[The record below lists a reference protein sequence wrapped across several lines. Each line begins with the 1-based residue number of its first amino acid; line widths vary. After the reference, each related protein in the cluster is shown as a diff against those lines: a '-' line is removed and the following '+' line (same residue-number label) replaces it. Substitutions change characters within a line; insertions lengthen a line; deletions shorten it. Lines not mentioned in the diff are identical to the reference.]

1 MKNKL
6 LYWIVGS
13 CWLGMSLGVMA
24 QTNSSSSSATA
35 GSKSVVDVI
44 AQDSTPLAKDIR
56 PEDMVQWTVL
66 SANEDSKAS
75 LVRIEV
81 QLVTKNNFSIYSD
94 KISWLPKDTLDPVVL
109 STPPLRRQT
118 DPMTGNP
125 TEVFLPGVFTL
136 EFPVVAG
143 ERSQLSFGVKFVACT
158 EVICL
163 FPYTTNLTASWT
175 ASSTA
180 SRNTTNTNADPTDQP
195 TKLADLSVANT
206 PSPDLSTD
214 ARSTDPS
221 SVNPSAQ
228 IIPPS
233 AGTFEER
240 VAKQVQAGTLG
251 FGMLLL
257 LAFIGGILTNL
268 TPCVAP
274 MIPITIRL
282 LGRQTGNPFVGSSM
296 YALGIMITY
305 TSLGLIAALSGAL
318 FGNFMANPWVS
329 IGFGLV
335 MALLGFSMLGFGDLS
350 KIQNFG
356 NRIGANSTGPM
367 NAFFMGT
374 GAGLVASPCTGPIL
388 AALLAYTAGRSS
400 MIESVSL
407 LATYS
412 AGFSIPYIFLG
423 ASAAK
428 VSQIRVNP
436 LVQVSVK
443 FFFAA
448 VMFGLSFYF
457 LRIPLYSFLQTIAP
471 YIVTLAWV
479 FVAIGLALMAW
490 LLASHERQINKVLH
504 IVPAFV
510 LGFGLFATF
519 QSIMSAPKSEAS
531 AQKLEWYKIEEEAYA
546 AAKLQNKPLLVDGW
560 AEWCQACKEM
570 DVTTFVDP
578 SVVEELSNNWILLK
592 FDLTESN
599 EENDKIQEK
608 YKLTGL
614 PTVTFV
620 PPDGDLNKKNA
631 FNGKMSVEAMLSETK
646 QFRSNLRSNIR
657 SNIRSTLEQR

>member
-6 LYWIVGS
+6 LYWIIGS
-13 CWLGMSLGVMA
+13 FWLGVGLGVMA
-24 QTNSSSSSATA
+24 QTNSSSSSSTV

-44 AQDSTPLAKDIR
+44 AQGSTPLAKDIR

-81 QLVTKNNFSIYSD
+81 QLMTKNNFSIYSD
-94 KISWLPKDTLDPVVL
+94 KITWIPKDTLDPVVL
-109 STPPLRRQT
+109 STPPLKRQT

-143 ERSQLSFGVKFVACT
+143 ERNQLSFGVRFVACT

-175 ASSTA
+175 SAGNA
-180 SRNTTNTNADPTDQP
+180 TNKNADRTDQP
-195 TKLADLSVANT
+195 TKLVDLSVANT

-214 ARSTDPS
+214 VRSADIS

-228 IIPPS
+228 VTPPS

-257 LAFIGGILTNL
+257 LAFIGGVLTNL

-329 IGFGLV
+329 VGFGLV

-457 LRIPLYSFLQTIAP
+457 LRIPLYGFLQTIAP
-471 YIVTLAWV
+471 YLATLAWV
-479 FVAIGLALMAW
+479 FVSFGLALMAW

-519 QSIMSAPKSEAS
+519 QSIMSAPKSQS
-531 AQKLEWYKIEEEAYA
+531 AAKKLEWYKIEEEAYA

-570 DVTTFVDP
+570 DATTFVDP
-578 SVVEELSNNWILLK
+578 SVVEELSNNWILMK

-646 QFRSNLRSNIR
+646 QFRSNLRS
-657 SNIRSTLEQR
+657 TLEQR